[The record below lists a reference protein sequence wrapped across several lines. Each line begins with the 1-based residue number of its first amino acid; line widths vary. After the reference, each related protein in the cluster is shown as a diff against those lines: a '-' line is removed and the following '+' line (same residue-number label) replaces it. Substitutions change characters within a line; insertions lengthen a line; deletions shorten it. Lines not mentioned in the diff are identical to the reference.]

1 MGCNIAIC
9 DDSSADRQYIA
20 DMVNKWAEQ
29 SGKAVFLTMFPSA
42 ENFLF
47 RYRDKS
53 DYDILLLDIEM
64 GGMDGVSMA
73 KELRRVDDAV
83 QIIFITGYSD
93 YISEGYD
100 VAALHY
106 LMKPVREEKLFSV
119 LDRAAEKLLKN
130 ERMLTFEV
138 GGEMLRVPVFRIRYA
153 EVYGNYYGTPK
164 QKVLDRL
171 NAGEDILLEIDTQ
184 GALNVMKAMP
194 EGLFIFLLPPSLE
207 ELANRLKGRGTETEE
222 SLQRR
227 LGAAVDE
234 IKIAHNYRY
243 VVVNDKVEAAE
254 KAIAGIIEAE
264 HHRTDLN
271 EELLAG
277 LQQWKENA

>member
-1 MGCNIAIC
+1 MRKGLLILISGPSGTGKGTVC
-9 DDSSADRQYIA
+9 DLLRKNHPEISYSISATTRQPRSG
-20 DMVNKWAEQ
+20 EQ
-29 SGKAVFLTMFPSA
+29 
-42 ENFLF
+42 
-47 RYRDKS
+47 
-53 DYDILLLDIEM
+53 
-64 GGMDGVSMA
+64 DGVNYYFYD
-73 KELRRVDDAV
+73 KEKFRQMIDA
-83 QIIFITGYSD
+83 G
-93 YISEGYD
+93 E
-100 VAALHY
+100 
-106 LMKPVREEKLFSV
+106 
-119 LDRAAEKLLKN
+119 LL
-130 ERMLTFEV
+130 EW
-138 GGEMLRVPVFRIRYA
+138 A

-184 GALNVMKAMP
+184 GALNVMKAVP

>member
-1 MGCNIAIC
+1 MRKGLLILISGPSGTGKGTVCELLRKNHPEISYSI
-9 DDSSADRQYIA
+9 SATTRQPRPG
-20 DMVNKWAEQ
+20 EQ
-29 SGKAVFLTMFPSA
+29 
-42 ENFLF
+42 
-47 RYRDKS
+47 
-53 DYDILLLDIEM
+53 
-64 GGMDGVSMA
+64 DGVNYYFYD
-73 KELRRVDDAV
+73 KEKFRQMIDA
-83 QIIFITGYSD
+83 G
-93 YISEGYD
+93 E
-100 VAALHY
+100 
-106 LMKPVREEKLFSV
+106 
-119 LDRAAEKLLKN
+119 LL
-130 ERMLTFEV
+130 EW
-138 GGEMLRVPVFRIRYA
+138 A

-184 GALNVMKAMP
+184 GALNVMKAVP

>member
-1 MGCNIAIC
+1 MRKGLLILISGPSGTGKGTVC
-9 DDSSADRQYIA
+9 DLLRKNHPEISYSISATTRQPRPG
-20 DMVNKWAEQ
+20 EQ
-29 SGKAVFLTMFPSA
+29 
-42 ENFLF
+42 
-47 RYRDKS
+47 
-53 DYDILLLDIEM
+53 
-64 GGMDGVSMA
+64 DGVNYYFYD
-73 KELRRVDDAV
+73 KEKFRQMIDA
-83 QIIFITGYSD
+83 G
-93 YISEGYD
+93 E
-100 VAALHY
+100 
-106 LMKPVREEKLFSV
+106 
-119 LDRAAEKLLKN
+119 LL
-130 ERMLTFEV
+130 EW
-138 GGEMLRVPVFRIRYA
+138 A

-184 GALNVMKAMP
+184 GALNVMKAVP
-194 EGLFIFLLPPSLE
+194 EGLFIFLLPPSLD

>member
-1 MGCNIAIC
+1 MRKGLLILISGPSGTGKGTVC
-9 DDSSADRQYIA
+9 DLLRTNHPEISYSISATTRQPRPG
-20 DMVNKWAEQ
+20 EQ
-29 SGKAVFLTMFPSA
+29 
-42 ENFLF
+42 
-47 RYRDKS
+47 
-53 DYDILLLDIEM
+53 
-64 GGMDGVSMA
+64 DGVNYYFYD
-73 KELRRVDDAV
+73 KEKFRQMIDA
-83 QIIFITGYSD
+83 G
-93 YISEGYD
+93 E
-100 VAALHY
+100 
-106 LMKPVREEKLFSV
+106 
-119 LDRAAEKLLKN
+119 LL
-130 ERMLTFEV
+130 EW
-138 GGEMLRVPVFRIRYA
+138 A

>member
-1 MGCNIAIC
+1 MRKGLLILISGPSGTGKGTVC
-9 DDSSADRQYIA
+9 DLLRKNHPEISYSISATTRQPRPG
-20 DMVNKWAEQ
+20 EQ
-29 SGKAVFLTMFPSA
+29 
-42 ENFLF
+42 
-47 RYRDKS
+47 
-53 DYDILLLDIEM
+53 
-64 GGMDGVSMA
+64 DGVNYYFYD
-73 KELRRVDDAV
+73 KEKFR
-83 QIIFITGYSD
+83 QMI
-93 YISEGYD
+93 
-100 VAALHY
+100 AAG
-106 LMKPVREEKLFSV
+106 E
-119 LDRAAEKLLKN
+119 LL
-130 ERMLTFEV
+130 EW
-138 GGEMLRVPVFRIRYA
+138 A

-184 GALNVMKAMP
+184 GALNVMQAMP

>member
-1 MGCNIAIC
+1 MRKGLLILISGPSGTGKGTVC
-9 DDSSADRQYIA
+9 DLLRKNHPEISYSISATTRQPRPG
-20 DMVNKWAEQ
+20 EQ
-29 SGKAVFLTMFPSA
+29 
-42 ENFLF
+42 
-47 RYRDKS
+47 
-53 DYDILLLDIEM
+53 
-64 GGMDGVSMA
+64 DGVNYYFYD
-73 KELRRVDDAV
+73 KEKFRQMIDA
-83 QIIFITGYSD
+83 G
-93 YISEGYD
+93 E
-100 VAALHY
+100 
-106 LMKPVREEKLFSV
+106 
-119 LDRAAEKLLKN
+119 LL
-130 ERMLTFEV
+130 EW
-138 GGEMLRVPVFRIRYA
+138 A

-254 KAIAGIIEAE
+254 KAIAGIVEAE

>member
-1 MGCNIAIC
+1 MRKGLLILISGPSGTGKGTVC
-9 DDSSADRQYIA
+9 DLLRKNHPEISYSISATTRQPRPG
-20 DMVNKWAEQ
+20 EQ
-29 SGKAVFLTMFPSA
+29 
-42 ENFLF
+42 
-47 RYRDKS
+47 
-53 DYDILLLDIEM
+53 
-64 GGMDGVSMA
+64 DGVNYYFYD
-73 KELRRVDDAV
+73 KEKFRQMIDA
-83 QIIFITGYSD
+83 G
-93 YISEGYD
+93 E
-100 VAALHY
+100 
-106 LMKPVREEKLFSV
+106 
-119 LDRAAEKLLKN
+119 LL
-130 ERMLTFEV
+130 EW
-138 GGEMLRVPVFRIRYA
+138 A

-207 ELANRLKGRGTETEE
+207 ELATRLKGRGTETEE